1 MSKVTCFAR
10 RVALAVGISGVAAS
24 TTSAQ
29 SLSYVGGLQY
39 ATGDFIFT
47 QRTWSAYLSNGV
59 SWSEGRVRASASIP
73 LVMQP
78 AGWLQYSGAGIMVPT
93 GGMAGSAGASTG
105 NGSGVGSGMHGG
117 TMTPSSGMPFSG
129 VGIGD
134 PVGRIDV
141 ALTQPGAEHAV
152 VSLVGAVKAPLA
164 NVNRGFGTGEWDVG
178 AGLSSAVKVAGI
190 SVFAEAVYWRLGN
203 PPGASLRNAV
213 AYALSVGR
221 SFPRSRWSVI
231 GTVSG
236 ASSLWTGL
244 EAPVQAGM
252 GVGYLLESG
261 SSVFATAAAGLTRT
275 APAISTGLGW
285 RIPLGKTRQA
295 RSGGS

>member
-1 MSKVTCFAR
+1 MAIIACLAR
-10 RVALAVGISGVAAS
+10 RVAFAVGVSAAAAVP
-24 TTSAQ
+24 TPAQ

-47 QRTWSAYLSNGV
+47 QRTWSAYLSNGLA
-59 SWSEGRVRASASIP
+59 WSTGRVRASASVP

-78 AGWLQYSGAGIMVPT
+78 AGWLQYSGTGLMVPT
-93 GGMAGSAGASTG
+93 GGMPGGAGSPTSTSAGM
-105 NGSGVGSGMHGG
+105 GSGMNGG

-134 PVGRIDV
+134 PIGRIDV
-141 ALTQPGAEHAV
+141 A
-152 VSLVGAVKAPLA
+152 VSRADVGRPSVRLVGAVKAPLA
-164 NVNRGFGTGEWDVG
+164 DVGRGFGTGKWDVG
-178 AGLSSAVKVAGI
+178 AGLSGAVSVGGI
-190 SVFAEAVYWRLGN
+190 SVLADAVYWKLGN
-203 PPGASLRNAV
+203 PAGASLRNAL
-213 AYALSVGR
+213 AYALSIGR
-221 SFPRSRWSVI
+221 ALPRSPWSVL

-261 SSVFATAAAGLTRT
+261 SSVFVTAAAGLTRT
-275 APAISTGLGW
+275 APSMSTGLGW
-285 RIPLGKTRQA
+285 RVPLGTA
-295 RSGGS
+295 R

>member
-1 MSKVTCFAR
+1 MSYVARLAR
-10 RVALAVGISGVAAS
+10 RVALAAGVSAVAAVAAP
-24 TTSAQ
+24 AQ

-47 QRTWSAYLSNGV
+47 QRTWSAYLSNGLA
-59 SWSEGRVRASASIP
+59 WSAGRFRASASVP
-73 LVMQP
+73 LVAQP
-78 AGWLQYSGAGIMVPT
+78 AGWLQYSGAGVMVPT
-93 GGMAGSAGASTG
+93 GGMAGSVTG
-105 NGSGVGSGMHGG
+105 PSSSRSSMGSGMNGG
-117 TMTPSSGMPFSG
+117 TMTPSSGMPFSRIG
-129 VGIGD
+129 VGDPIGR
-134 PVGRIDV
+134 VEM
-141 ALTQPGAEHAV
+141 ALSRADAEHLA
-152 VSLVGAVKAPLA
+152 VSLVGAAKAPLA
-164 NVNRGFGTGEWDVG
+164 GVSNGFGTGEWDVG
-178 AGLSSAVKVAGI
+178 AGLSSAAKVASL
-190 SVFAEAVYWRLGN
+190 SVFAEAVYWKLGN

-213 AYALSVGR
+213 AFALSIGR
-221 SFPRSRWSVI
+221 PLPRSRWSVL

-285 RIPLGKTRQA
+285 RVPLGGTR
-295 RSGGS
+295 

>member
-1 MSKVTCFAR
+1 MSNIACLAR
-10 RVALAVGISGVAAS
+10 RVAFAVGVSAAAAVP
-24 TTSAQ
+24 TPAQ

-47 QRTWSAYLSNGV
+47 QRTWSAYVSNGLV
-59 SWSEGRVRASASIP
+59 WSTGRVRASASVP

-78 AGWLQYSGAGIMVPT
+78 AGWLQYSGTGMMVPS
-93 GGMAGSAGASTG
+93 GGMAGSAGRPTSNSAG
-105 NGSGVGSGMHGG
+105 MGSGMNGG

-134 PVGRIDV
+134 PIGRIDV
-141 ALTQPGAEHAV
+141 ALSRADAGRPS

-164 NVNRGFGTGEWDVG
+164 DVGRGFGTGQWDVG
-178 AGLSSAVKVAGI
+178 AGLSGAASVGGI
-190 SVFAEAVYWRLGN
+190 SVLADAVYWKLGN
-203 PPGASLRNAV
+203 PAGASLRNAL
-213 AYALSVGR
+213 AYALSIGR
-221 SFPRSRWSVI
+221 ALPRSPWSVL

-261 SSVFATAAAGLTRT
+261 SSVFVTAAAGLTRT
-275 APAISTGLGW
+275 APSISTGLGW
-285 RIPLGKTRQA
+285 RVPLGTA
-295 RSGGS
+295 R

>member
-1 MSKVTCFAR
+1 MSNIACFAR
-10 RVALAVGISGVAAS
+10 RSALAVGVLAVAAV
-24 TTSAQ
+24 TSPAQ

-47 QRTWSAYLSNGV
+47 QRTWSAYLSNGL
-59 SWSEGRVRASASIP
+59 SWSAGRLRASASVP

-78 AGWLQYSGAGIMVPT
+78 AGWLQYSGAGMMVPT
-93 GGMAGSAGASTG
+93 GGVAGSGGGPTS
-105 NGSGVGSGMHGG
+105 NGSGMGSAMNGG
-117 TMTPSSGMPFSG
+117 TMMPSSDMPFSR

-134 PVGRIDV
+134 PIGRIEV
-141 ALTQPGAEHAV
+141 ALSRAGAEHSP

-164 NVNRGFGTGEWDVG
+164 NVNHGFGTGEWDVG
-178 AGLSSAVKVAGI
+178 AGLSSAVKVASI

-203 PPGASLRNAV
+203 PPGASLHNAV
-213 AYALSVGR
+213 AYALSIGR
-221 SFPRSRWSVI
+221 AFPRSRWSVL

-252 GVGYLLESG
+252 GIGYLLESG
-261 SSVFATAAAGLTRT
+261 SSVFATAATGLTRT

-285 RIPLGKTRQA
+285 RVPLGKA
-295 RSGGS
+295 R

>member
-1 MSKVTCFAR
+1 MANIACLAR
-10 RVALAVGISGVAAS
+10 CAAFVVGVSAAAAVP
-24 TTSAQ
+24 TPAQ

-47 QRTWSAYLSNGV
+47 QRTWSAYLSNGLA
-59 SWSEGRVRASASIP
+59 WSTGRVRASASVP

-78 AGWLQYSGAGIMVPT
+78 AGWLQYSGTGMMVPT
-93 GGMAGSAGASTG
+93 GGIAGGAGSPPSTSAGM
-105 NGSGVGSGMHGG
+105 GSGMNGMSGG

-129 VGIGD
+129 IGIGD

-141 ALTQPGAEHAV
+141 TVSRADVGRPS

-164 NVNRGFGTGEWDVG
+164 DVRRGFGTGEWDVG
-178 AGLSSAVKVAGI
+178 AGLSGAMSVGGI
-190 SVFAEAVYWRLGN
+190 SVLADAVYWKLGN
-203 PPGASLRNAV
+203 PASASLRNAL
-213 AYALSVGR
+213 AYALSIGR
-221 SFPRSRWSVI
+221 ALPRSPWSVL

-261 SSVFATAAAGLTRT
+261 SSVFVTAAAGLTRT
-275 APAISTGLGW
+275 APSLSTGLGW
-285 RIPLGKTRQA
+285 RVPLGAA
-295 RSGGS
+295 R

>member
-1 MSKVTCFAR
+1 MSNVACFVR
-10 RVALAVGISGVAAS
+10 RGALAVAVLAVAAV
-24 TTSAQ
+24 TTPAQ
-29 SLSYVGGLQY
+29 PLSYVGGLQY

-47 QRTWSAYLSNGV
+47 QRTWSAYLSNGL
-59 SWSEGRVRASASIP
+59 SWSSGRLRASASVP

-78 AGWLQYSGAGIMVPT
+78 AGWLQYSGAGMMVPT
-93 GGMAGSAGASTG
+93 GGMAGGAGGSAS
-105 NGSGVGSGMHGG
+105 NSPGMMNGG
-117 TMTPSSGMPFSG
+117 TMTPSSGMPFSR

-134 PVGRIDV
+134 PIGRIDV
-141 ALTQPGAEHAV
+141 ALTRADAEHPA
-152 VSLVGAVKAPLA
+152 VSLVGVAKAPLA

-178 AGLSSAVKVAGI
+178 AGLSSTVKVASI
-190 SVFAEAVYWRLGN
+190 SVFAEAVYWKLGN

-213 AYALSVGR
+213 AYALSIGR
-221 SFPRSRWSVI
+221 PFPRSRWSLL

-244 EAPVQAGM
+244 DAPAQAGV

-285 RIPLGKTRQA
+285 RVPLGKTR
-295 RSGGS
+295 

>member
-1 MSKVTCFAR
+1 MSNVACFAR
-10 RVALAVGISGVAAS
+10 RVALAVAVLAVAAV
-24 TTSAQ
+24 TTPAQ

-47 QRTWSAYLSNGV
+47 QRTWSAYFSNGL
-59 SWSEGRVRASASIP
+59 SWSAGRLRASASVP

-78 AGWLQYSGAGIMVPT
+78 AGWLQYSGAGMMVPT
-93 GGMAGSAGASTG
+93 GGVAGSAGGSTS
-105 NGSGVGSGMHGG
+105 NNPGMMNGG
-117 TMTPSSGMPFSG
+117 TMTPSSGMPFSR

-134 PVGRIDV
+134 PIGRIDV
-141 ALTQPGAEHAV
+141 ALLRADAEHPV
-152 VSLVGAVKAPLA
+152 VSLVGAAKAPLA

-178 AGLSSAVKVAGI
+178 AGLSSAVKVANI

-203 PPGASLRNAV
+203 PPGGSLRNAV
-213 AYALSVGR
+213 AYALSIGR
-221 SFPRSRWSVI
+221 AFPRSRWSVL

-252 GVGYLLESG
+252 GIGYLLESG

-285 RIPLGKTRQA
+285 RVPLGKTR
-295 RSGGS
+295 

>member
-1 MSKVTCFAR
+1 MSKIACFSR
-10 RVALAVGISGVAAS
+10 RFALVVGTLAIAA
-24 TTSAQ
+24 TTTTAQ

-39 ATGDFIFT
+39 ATGNFIFT
-47 QRTWSAYLSNGV
+47 ERTWSTYLANGL
-59 SWSEGRVRASASIP
+59 SWTDGRFRVSASVP
-73 LVMQP
+73 VVMQP
-78 AGWLQYSGAGIMVPT
+78 AGWLQYSGAGMMVPT
-93 GGMAGSAGASTG
+93 GGVAGSRPGST
-105 NGSGVGSGMHGG
+105 NTGSGMGNGMRGG
-117 TMTPSSGMPFSG
+117 TMTPSSAMPFSR
-129 VGIGD
+129 VGLGD

-141 ALTQPGAEHAV
+141 GLTGADAEHP
-152 VSLVGAVKAPLA
+152 SLSFVGAVKAPIA
-164 NVNRGFGTGEWDVG
+164 NVNRGFGTGKWDVG
-178 AGLSSAVKVAGI
+178 AGLSSAVKLASL

-213 AYALSVGR
+213 AYSLSVGR
-221 SFPRSRWSVI
+221 GLPRSRWSVL

-275 APAISTGLGW
+275 APSVSTGLGW
-285 RIPLGKTRQA
+285 RVPLGNTR
-295 RSGGS
+295 

>member
-1 MSKVTCFAR
+1 MSNIACFAR
-10 RVALAVGISGVAAS
+10 RGALAVCVVAVAAL
-24 TTSAQ
+24 TTPAQ

-39 ATGDFIFT
+39 ATGDFTFT
-47 QRTWSAYLSNGV
+47 ERTWSAYLSNGL
-59 SWSEGRVRASASIP
+59 SWSAGRLRASASVP

-78 AGWLQYSGAGIMVPT
+78 AGWLQYSGAGMMVPT
-93 GGMAGSAGASTG
+93 GGVAGSAGGTSNNSVT
-105 NGSGVGSGMHGG
+105 GSGMNGG
-117 TMTPSSGMPFSG
+117 TMMPSSDMPFSR

-134 PVGRIDV
+134 PIGRIEV
-141 ALTQPGAEHAV
+141 ALSRAGAEHSPV
-152 VSLVGAVKAPLA
+152 RLVGAVKAPLA
-164 NVNRGFGTGEWDVG
+164 NVNHGFGTGEWDVG
-178 AGLSSAVKVAGI
+178 AGLSSAVKVASV

-213 AYALSVGR
+213 AYALSIGR
-221 SFPRSRWSVI
+221 AFPRSRWSVL

-252 GVGYLLESG
+252 GIGYLLESG

-285 RIPLGKTRQA
+285 RVPLGKTR
-295 RSGGS
+295 

>member
-1 MSKVTCFAR
+1 MSNITCFAR
-10 RVALAVGISGVAAS
+10 RGALAVCVLAVAAV
-24 TTSAQ
+24 TTPAQ

-39 ATGDFIFT
+39 ATGDFIFRE
-47 QRTWSAYLSNGV
+47 RTWSAYLSNGL
-59 SWSEGRVRASASIP
+59 SWSAGRLRASASVP

-78 AGWLQYSGAGIMVPT
+78 AGWLQYSGAGMMVPT
-93 GGMAGSAGASTG
+93 GGVAGSAGGPTS
-105 NGSGVGSGMHGG
+105 NGSGMGSAMNGG
-117 TMTPSSGMPFSG
+117 TMTPSSGMPFSR

-134 PVGRIDV
+134 PIGRIDV
-141 ALTQPGAEHAV
+141 ALSRADAERPV
-152 VSLVGAVKAPLA
+152 VTLVGAVKAPLA

-178 AGLSSAVKVAGI
+178 AGLSSAVKVA
-190 SVFAEAVYWRLGN
+190 SVSVLAEAMYWKVGN

-213 AYALSVGR
+213 AYALSIGR
-221 SFPRSRWSVI
+221 ALPRSRWSVL

-252 GVGYLLESG
+252 GIGYLLESG
-261 SSVFATAAAGLTRT
+261 SSVFVTAAAGLTRT

-285 RIPLGKTRQA
+285 RVPLGKKR
-295 RSGGS
+295 